1 MSEDYSNQTILT
13 TYKSI
18 IHISGDKK
26 LYDGTGSLVVISSA
40 SVAISASFA
49 EDCNYALSAGYAL
62 TSPYTADSASI
73 NNKINDKQDVL
84 VSGTNIKTINGQS
97 VVGSGNITTY
107 VSASGQNVIF
117 GDILADTLI
126 ANEYITIS
134 SSVVYSSG
142 STKFG
147 DSSDDNHDF
156 TGSVFI
162 TGSLVVNGNIIL
174 PVPSGI
180 ISSSNQVSYVD
191 LSNIPSGIISSSTQ
205 FPSGI
210 ISSSNQITSIS
221 HAETSSYLNNNQGFI
236 LSSQTSSIIVASS
249 SYAETS
255 SYSPNY
261 VLLTKYGID
270 SSSINNILD
279 GLINNNQTSSMSV
292 LSASYS
298 NTASY
303 LNNNQGFVL
312 NSQTSSMSVLSSSYS
327 NTSSYSDTSS
337 YLINGQGFVLS
348 NQTSSMSVL
357 SSSYSN
363 TSSYS
368 DTSSYLNNNQGFV
381 LNSQTSS
388 MSVLSASYSSTSS
401 YVILAQTASYLN
413 NNQGFVLSNQ
423 TSSMSVLSASYSNT
437 SSWTSNLFGFDLYS
451 SSISSSLNTKIGDSY
466 ETVSKNL
473 KDYPKTLVYSG
484 TTLLHVTHSLSDG
497 SQIYKVFIY
506 SGSYIITSSLSGNL
520 PSNIKTNKIL
530 SYNSSGSVI
539 GITYT

>member
-312 NSQTSSMSVLSSSYS
+312 NSQTSSMSVLS
-327 NTSSYSDTSS
+327 
-337 YLINGQGFVLS
+337 
-348 NQTSSMSVL
+348 
-357 SSSYSN
+357 
-363 TSSYS
+363 
-368 DTSSYLNNNQGFV
+368 
-381 LNSQTSS
+381 
-388 MSVLSASYSSTSS
+388 ASYSSTSS